1 MIRLF
6 KGTIG
11 NDRLIGSSGVDY
23 MYGDT
28 GDDYLRGAQ
37 GTDFLRGSFGND
49 WLDGGWGNDFLESGE
64 DNDTLLGG
72 RGRDILLG
80 QSGDDVIDG
89 GEEDNSIS
97 GGTGRDQMTGG
108 LGADRFVFISI
119 KDSTP
124 SAPDLITDFDVLSGG
139 DVLDFSSIDAIG
151 GVAGGQNF
159 VFIGNAAFTGGGQ
172 IRATIQDDRAVVE
185 VNTAGKGNPEM
196 VVHLSGQLALEDRH
210 FKLTGGVNTD
220 DAAHNVRLGT
230 EGSDT
235 LNGGG
240 GEDYV
245 YGNAGDDFLFG
256 GGDSDLVRAG
266 EGNDWI
272 DGGGGDDG
280 LYGGDGADTFVA
292 SAGYEIVQDF
302 EQRIDR
308 ILVDSPT
315 INAFEQLS
323 IISETGGSLVTIAD
337 LGTIYIAAIPPQN
350 LLASDFTFV

>member
-23 MYGDT
+23 MYGDA
-28 GDDYLRGAQ
+28 GDDYLRGGE

-64 DNDTLLGG
+64 DNDTLFGG

-80 QSGDDVIDG
+80 QSGDDIIDG
-89 GEEDNSIS
+89 GGEDDSIS

-108 LGADRFVFISI
+108 SGADRFVFISI

-124 SAPDLITDFDVLSGG
+124 SAPDLITDFDLASG
-139 DVLDFSSIDAIG
+139 DVLDFSSIDAKG
-151 GVAGGQNF
+151 GVAGGQEF
-159 VFIGNAAFTGGGQ
+159 VFIGGAAFTAAGQ
-172 IRATIQDDRAVVE
+172 IRTTVQDGKTVVE
-185 VNTAGKGNPEM
+185 VNTAGARGAEM
-196 VVHLSGQLALEDRH
+196 VVHLSGELTLEAQH
-210 FKLTGGVNTD
+210 FKLTGGVNSD
-220 DAAHNVRLGT
+220 DAKHQVLLGT

-240 GEDYV
+240 GEDYL

-272 DGGGGDDG
+272 DGGAGDDG

-292 SAGYEIVQDF
+292 SGGYDIVQDL
-302 EQRIDR
+302 EQGIDR
-308 ILVDSPT
+308 ILIGSATVTS
-315 INAFEQLS
+315 FEQLTLTN
-323 IISETGGSLVTIAD
+323 ETGGTLVVIAD
-337 LGTIYIAAIPPQN
+337 LGSLYIAGIAPQN
-350 LLASDFTFV
+350 LTAADFLFT